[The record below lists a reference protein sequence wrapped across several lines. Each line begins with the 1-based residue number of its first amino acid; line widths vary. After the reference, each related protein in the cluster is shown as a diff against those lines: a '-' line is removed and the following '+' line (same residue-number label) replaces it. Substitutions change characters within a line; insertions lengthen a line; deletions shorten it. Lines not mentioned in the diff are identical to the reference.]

1 MCGITRTI
9 DLIHDTCNLCMCSKI
24 DGIKAISRGISGG
37 KQVVKFANTRNRD
50 RVCLVEDVS
59 IHNEYEF

>member
-1 MCGITRTI
+1 MF
-9 DLIHDTCNLCMCSKI
+9 SKI

-37 KQVVKFANTRNRD
+37 EQVVKFANTSNRD
-50 RVCLVEDVS
+50 RVCLLEDVS